1 VRFLSA
7 AVVLLAVAM
16 GVGRFAYTP
25 LLPLMEHAAGL
36 SHQMAGLIASSN
48 LAGYLVGAFSASSG
62 FFRARRLQGA
72 WCAIAIVVVTTAL
85 IAFTPESAWSVVR
98 FVTGVASGFAFVL
111 GSSIV
116 LDRAA
121 RERRPDWIAIFYGGV
136 GAGIALTAVAVPLL
150 GAWGGWRAG
159 WLGLGIISAIMCV
172 VTMPWLT
179 DSANA
184 EIEQSRPEQS
194 RLDPHLFGWL
204 FAAYA
209 AQGMGYVIPAT
220 FIVAMIA
227 STPAIAGFASA
238 SWIVVGVVAI
248 PSTIV
253 WNRLGIA
260 FGRDVALVF
269 ALAVMAIGA
278 IAPVVAPNAFGVLLS
293 AATLGGTFVGVTALA
308 NALGRALQPER
319 SHIAIGR
326 LTAGFGV
333 GQILG
338 PAVAGVLIADFGSYT
353 PALVVASGVLSLA
366 ALLMAC
372 GAILARTRAA

>member
-1 VRFLSA
+1 M
-7 AVVLLAVAM
+7 VAM

-25 LLPLMEHAAGL
+25 LLPLMEEGAGL

-48 LAGYLVGAFSASSG
+48 LAGYLVGAIGASG
-62 FFRARRLQGA
+62 ARFRARRLKAA
-72 WCAIAIVVVTTAL
+72 WWAIAIVIATTAL
-85 IAFTPESAWSVVR
+85 IGFTPEPAWIVIR

-111 GSSIV
+111 GSSIL

-121 RERRPDWIAIFYGGV
+121 RERRPDWIAFFYGGV
-136 GAGIALTAVAVPLL
+136 GAGIALTAVAVPPL
-150 GAWGGWRAG
+150 GEWGGWRAG
-159 WLGLGIISAIMCV
+159 WLGLAVISMVMCAI
-172 VTMPWLT
+172 TMPWLT

-184 EIEQSRPEQS
+184 EVTPVERESS
-194 RLDPHLFGWL
+194 RLDPRLFNWL
-204 FAAYA
+204 FAAYS

-227 STPAIAGFASA
+227 SAPSIARFAAA
-238 SWIVVGVVAI
+238 SWIVVGLVAI
-248 PSTIV
+248 PSTII

-260 FGRDVALVF
+260 FGRDIALVL

-278 IAPVVAPNAFGVLLS
+278 IAPVAAPNAFGAIVA
-293 AATLGGTFVGVTALA
+293 AATLGGTFLGVVALTTALA
-308 NALGRALQPER
+308 RALQPHQT
-319 SHIAIGR
+319 HIAIGR

-366 ALLMAC
+366 AMLMGC
-372 GAILARTRAA
+372 GAILARTRVA

>member
-1 VRFLSA
+1 MRFLSA
-7 AVVLLAVAM
+7 ACVLLAVAM

-25 LLPLMEHAAGL
+25 LLPLMEHGAGL

-62 FFRARRLQGA
+62 RFRARRLQGA
-72 WCAIAIVVVTTAL
+72 RWAIAIVVVTTAL
-85 IAFTPESAWSVVR
+85 MAFTPESGWIVVR
-98 FVTGVASGFAFVL
+98 FVTGVGSGFAFVL

-116 LDRAA
+116 LDRVA

-159 WLGLGIISAIMCV
+159 WLGLGIISAFMCA
-172 VTMPWLT
+172 TMPWLT

-184 EIEQSRPEQS
+184 EIEPGGHEQS
-194 RLDPHLFGWL
+194 QLDPRLFGWL
-204 FAAYA
+204 FAAYG

-227 STPAIAGFASA
+227 STPSIAGFAAA

-248 PSTIV
+248 PSTFI
-253 WNRLGIA
+253 WNRLGITL
-260 FGRDVALVF
+260 GRDIALVL
-269 ALAVMAIGA
+269 ALGVMAIGA
-278 IAPVVAPNAFGVLLS
+278 IAPVVAPNAIGVLLS

-308 NALGRALQPER
+308 NALGRALAPER

-338 PAVAGVLIADFGSYT
+338 PAVAGILIADFGSYT
-353 PALVVASGVLSLA
+353 PALVVASSVLCLA
-366 ALLMAC
+366 AVVMAC
-372 GAILARTRAA
+372 GAILVRIRVA